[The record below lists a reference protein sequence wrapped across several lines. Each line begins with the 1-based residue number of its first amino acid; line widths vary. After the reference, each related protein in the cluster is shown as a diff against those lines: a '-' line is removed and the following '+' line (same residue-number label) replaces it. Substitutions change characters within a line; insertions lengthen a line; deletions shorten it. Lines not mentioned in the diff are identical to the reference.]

1 MAATTLSG
9 AIISIGPA
17 TILDTLVGLE
27 ALTPYT
33 PIGEAEDY
41 GEVGDDS
48 PLVTFA
54 SVGDGRIR
62 NVKGARNAGS
72 MTLVC
77 ARDPLDAGQQA
88 LVAAEK
94 TKFQYAIKIELPD
107 KPNPT
112 GTNTFLYFRALVASA
127 RNRMGTNDNVIRQ
140 VFTIAVNSQIF
151 EDPATAGA

>member
-17 TILDTLVGLE
+17 TVVDTLALIK
-27 ALTPYT
+27 ALTPFV

-62 NVKGARNAGS
+62 NLKGARNAGS
-72 MTLVC
+72 LTLVC

-88 LVAAEK
+88 LIAGEK
-94 TKFQYAIKIELPD
+94 TKFQFAIKIELPD
-107 KPNPT
+107 KPTPA
-112 GTNTFLYFRALVASA
+112 GTNSTLYFRALVASA
-127 RNRMGTNDNVIRQ
+127 RNRLGTNDNVMRQ
-140 VFTIAVNSQIF
+140 VFTLAVNSQVF
-151 EDPATAGA
+151 EEPATA